1 VSDVADGDD
10 VNAVGPGSRSE
21 DASGMKDLVIP
32 VHARAADQLYWCHI
46 PQYMPSDPSTAPA
59 NGFGHRIKQF
69 SDTSTRKK

>member
-32 VHARAADQLYWCHI
+32 VHARAADQLYWCVFTAV
-46 PQYMPSDPSTAPA
+46 YAKDLSTALA
-59 NGFGHRIKQF
+59 
-69 SDTSTRKK
+69 